1 MGPHMIKVM
10 DKTFAILEEI
20 VISSPEPL
28 PPLELSRRLQLNR
41 ATCSRL
47 LKLLLDSGYILQVS
61 RQKGYV
67 PGPKILTLSNMAA
80 FQQNLLSVARG
91 VIDRCAEELQ
101 NSVQIAQLYNGKRYI
116 LYCRNCNPR
125 RNIRL
130 NRLSFDD
137 LFFTATG
144 LMLVAHQEREERMA
158 LFRRLKAESM
168 PFFEDFQDE
177 KTIQEKL
184 DSIRGSEF
192 FECRKD
198 IQWIYAFP
206 VFVNGAFI
214 ATLGVSIPFSEYS
227 DSYHQKVCK
236 VMKEASRE
244 ISLRMSI
251 LHSIG

>member
-1 MGPHMIKVM
+1 MIKVM

-47 LKLLLDSGYILQVS
+47 LRVLQDSGYILQVS

-67 PGPKILTLSNMAA
+67 PGPKILTLNNMAS
-80 FQQNLLSVARG
+80 FQKKLLTVARG
-91 VIDRCAEELQ
+91 VIDRCAEELR
-101 NSVQIAQLYNGKRYI
+101 NSVQIAQLYGGKRYI
-116 LYCRNCNPR
+116 LYHRNCNPH

-130 NRLSFDD
+130 DRLSFDD

-144 LMLVAHQEREERMA
+144 LMLVAHQEPSERLE
-158 LFRRLKAESM
+158 LFHRLKAASIS
-168 PFFEDFQDE
+168 FFEDFKEE
-177 KTIQEKL
+177 KTIQGKL
-184 DSIRGSEF
+184 DAIRKNGF
-192 FECRKD
+192 YDCRKD
-198 IQWIYAFP
+198 VQWIYAFP
-206 VFVNGAFI
+206 VFENGVFTA
-214 ATLGVSIPFSEYS
+214 ALGVSIPFSEYDGS
-227 DSYHQKVCK
+227 FHQKICK

-244 ISLRMSI
+244 ISLGVST

>member
-1 MGPHMIKVM
+1 MIKVM

-28 PPLELSRRLQLNR
+28 PPLELSRRLRLNR

-80 FQQNLLSVARG
+80 FRKNLLAVARP
-91 VIDRCAEELQ
+91 VIDRCAEALQ

-116 LYCRNCNPR
+116 LYYRNCNPR
-125 RNIRL
+125 RVIRL
-130 NRLSFDD
+130 DRLSFDD

-144 LMLVAHQEREERMA
+144 LMLVAHREPGERME
-158 LFRRLKAESM
+158 LFRRLKAEGK
-168 PFFEDFQDE
+168 PFFEEFKNG
-177 KTIQEKL
+177 KTIQKKL
-184 DSIRGSEF
+184 DSICGSEF
-192 FECRKD
+192 FECRKG

-206 VFVNGAFI
+206 VFENGVFT
-214 ATLGVSIPFSEYS
+214 ATLGVSIPFSEYN
-227 DSYHQKVCK
+227 DSYRRKIVK
-236 VMKEASRE
+236 LMKEASRE
-244 ISLRMSI
+244 ISLGVST